1 MWQLVT
7 EIVTGY
13 HQCQIVMEPG
23 WLSQLS
29 SYEDGSGMDN
39 EVYLYHRR
47 SYSGLRRWF
56 MQNDKLMRFK
66 IVPGGRLDFTY
77 ARMCV
82 SKIEGYGS
90 LFSFK

>member
-13 HQCQIVMEPG
+13 HQCQIVMGPG

-39 EVYLYHRR
+39 EVYLCHSR

-66 IVPGGRLDFTY
+66 IVQRLLIFHLSILGPNLGPNE
-77 ARMCV
+77 C
-82 SKIEGYGS
+82 
-90 LFSFK
+90 